1 MIWHLKAGIWVIPLN
16 WELISTKRLFD
27 VWKFYTNTEKAWLQ
41 LSIDDLPKLD
51 KQEGVPKLYR

>member
-1 MIWHLKAGIWVIPLN
+1 MFEN
-16 WELISTKRLFD
+16 FC
-27 VWKFYTNTEKAWLQ
+27 TNTEKAWLQ